1 MNTFAVFVE
10 DSDPVERIEDAPTN
24 EARQEAD
31 QVVTIEEAEYLI
43 TEIDAQGA
51 ESPVSDTFTFEL
63 SDDDEEDEEEEHQQ
77 DQDQESSLQN

>member
-31 QVVTIEEAEYLI
+31 QVDTIEEAEYLI
-43 TEIDAQGA
+43 AEIDAQGA

-63 SDDDEEDEEEEHQQ
+63 SDDDEEDEHQQDQ